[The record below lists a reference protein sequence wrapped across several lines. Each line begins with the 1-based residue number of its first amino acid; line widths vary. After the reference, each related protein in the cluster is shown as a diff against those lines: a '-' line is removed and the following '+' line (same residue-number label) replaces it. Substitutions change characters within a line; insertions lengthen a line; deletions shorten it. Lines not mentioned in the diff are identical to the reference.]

1 MQRVFGTT
9 IAMAVSAIWISQPV
23 MAQQTS
29 APAAPPTS
37 DAATASADSSSPI
50 TEVVVTAQK
59 RGQKLSEVPLSI
71 TALTAEAMEDQGVK
85 GIDDIARLTPGLNF
99 QTANQLGT
107 TDISIR
113 GIQSLVGTP
122 TTGVYLDE
130 VPIQGLSLAGLAS
143 NTYPKVFDLDRVEV
157 LRGPQ
162 GTLFGAGAEGGAIR
176 FIPTAPSL
184 TTSSGVISS
193 ELAFTDGGAPS
204 YEFGAAV
211 GGPIVD
217 GVLGYRASL
226 WGREDGGYISRVDP
240 STGEVIDKN
249 SNSSHTQIGQLA
261 FLAAPV
267 HGLTIAP
274 SIFFQLSDTRD
285 KSFSWENSSLA
296 PFSPLPQFQ
305 SENIIR
311 QPQSDIFYLPS
322 LNVQYDMDSMYVK
335 SITSYFHRDNK
346 RTDDY
351 SNFEV
356 ATYSQAANAILG
368 ANFPSSQITL
378 PGLPNNVIASQ
389 LSTGQRDWSQE
400 LRVGSNPGDKSPLT
414 WVGGLFYQHTS
425 RSYDQAVVQNFDALS
440 NALFGM
446 PAAAFFGEAPLGPG
460 GIYSY
465 LEHGV
470 FNVQQT
476 ALFGQADYK
485 LNNALTATVGL
496 RVARTGFSFTDH
508 QDGPDGPGAPTDF
521 SGSNKET
528 PVTPKFA
535 LKYDLAP
542 GEMVYASASKGYRIG
557 GANENLGNEAAC
569 KPDLAT
575 LNLTN
580 NPTTYGS
587 DSVWSYEV
595 GSKNRF
601 LNNRVSIDASAFWIN
616 WNNIQ
621 GNVFLPTC
629 ALSYTTDFGK
639 AVSRGFDLQTSAR
652 IGGNFTLS
660 GSVGYTDARYSR
672 TTLDT
677 AGGVLA
683 KSGDEIG
690 TPPWQGSVGV
700 LYHFNLDSEAY
711 AFVRFDAQFASSYDR
726 TGSAGVIGY
735 DPTVRVAPATQT
747 ASLRGGYEL
756 NRWKFALFVNNLFNS
771 QTSLLR
777 AHDSTATTEGYR
789 NITYRPLTVGA
800 DAEYR
805 F

>member
-29 APAAPPTS
+29 APASPPAS
-37 DAATASADSSSPI
+37 DAATASSDSSSQI

-99 QTANQLGT
+99 QTANSLGT

-113 GIQSLVGTP
+113 GVQSLVGTP

-162 GTLFGAGAEGGAIR
+162 GTLFGAGAEGGVVR
-176 FIPTAPSL
+176 FIPTPPSL
-184 TTSSGVISS
+184 TTSSGVVSS
-193 ELAFTDGGAPS
+193 ELAFTNGGAPS
-204 YEFGAAV
+204 YEFGGAV
-211 GGPIVD
+211 GGPIID
-217 GVLGYRASL
+217 GKLGFRASL
-226 WGREDGGYISRVDP
+226 WGREDGGYISRIDP

-249 SNSSHTQIGQLA
+249 SNSDHSQVGQLA
-261 FLAAPV
+261 FLAVPIP
-267 HGLTIAP
+267 GLTIAP
-274 SIFFQLSDTRD
+274 SIFFQSTGTRD

-296 PFSPLPQFQ
+296 PFGQLPQFK
-305 SENIIR
+305 SESKIR

-322 LNVQYDMDSMYVK
+322 LSVQYDMDSMYLK
-335 SITSYFHRDNK
+335 SITSYFHRDNQ

-351 SNFEV
+351 SYFET
-356 ATYSQAANAILG
+356 ASYSGGQYIN
-368 ANFPSSQITL
+368 L
-378 PGLPNNVIASQ
+378 PGAPNNVIVNQ
-389 LSTGQRDWSQE
+389 LSTGQRDWNQE
-400 LRVGSNPGDKSPLT
+400 LRLGSNPGDKSPLT
-414 WVGGLFYQHTS
+414 WVGGMFFQHTS
-425 RSYDQAVVQNFDALS
+425 RTYDQAVVQNFDTLS
-440 NALFGM
+440 NALYGA
-446 PAAAFFGEAPLGPG
+446 PAAAVFGEAPLGPG

-470 FNVQQT
+470 FDVQQT

-485 LNNALTATVGL
+485 LSNALTATVGL
-496 RVARTGFSFTDH
+496 RVARTSFSFTDH
-508 QDGPDGPGAPTDF
+508 QDGPDGPGAPTNF
-521 SGSNKET
+521 GGSNTET

-557 GANENLGNEAAC
+557 GANENLGSETAC
-569 KPDLAT
+569 KGDLAN
-575 LNLTN
+575 LNLSS

-601 LNNRVSIDASAFWIN
+601 LNNRVSVDASAFWIN

-629 ALSYTTDFGK
+629 ALSFTTDFGK

-672 TTLDT
+672 TTLDS

-700 LYHFNLDSEAY
+700 QYHFNLDSEAY
-711 AFVRFDAQFASSYDR
+711 AFVRFDLQFASSYDR
-726 TGSAGVIGY
+726 TGSAGVVGY
-735 DPTVRVAPATQT
+735 DPTVRVAPATQFAT
-747 ASLRGGYEL
+747 LRGGYEI

-771 QTSLLR
+771 TTSLLR
-777 AHDSTATTEGYR
+777 THDNTATTEGYT
-789 NITYRPLTVGA
+789 NLTYRPLTVGA